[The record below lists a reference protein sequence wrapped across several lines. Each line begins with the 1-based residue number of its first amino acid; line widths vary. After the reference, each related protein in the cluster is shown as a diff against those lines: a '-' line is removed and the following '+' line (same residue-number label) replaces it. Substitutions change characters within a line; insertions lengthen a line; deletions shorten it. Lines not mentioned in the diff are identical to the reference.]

1 MGRVG
6 TSRSRGS
13 GSELHDFERNLHPL
27 QGSGWAGLSSRER
40 DVALL
45 VAKGFGNQG
54 IAAELH
60 VSEHT
65 VRTHVSRILAAF
77 GVTSRAAVAAQLA
90 GILATQLGGEQP
102 APLTRRQHAVVDCI
116 VRGQTNEQIGRELEI
131 SVKTVEKHVTE
142 ILRRWNVDSRSG
154 IARRAHARTDSTS

>member
-1 MGRVG
+1 MH
-6 TSRSRGS
+6 
-13 GSELHDFERNLHPL
+13 EIERTLGLRP
-27 QGSGWAGLSSRER
+27 GSGWAGLSSRER

-65 VRTHVSRILAAF
+65 VRAHVSRVLAAF
-77 GVTSRAAVAAQLA
+77 GVASRAAVAAQLA
-90 GILATQLGGEQP
+90 GILATELGREQP
-102 APLTRRQHAVVDCI
+102 APLTPRQHAVVDCI

-142 ILRRWNVDSRSG
+142 ILRRWNVESRSG
-154 IARRAHARTDSTS
+154 IARRALARTDSAS